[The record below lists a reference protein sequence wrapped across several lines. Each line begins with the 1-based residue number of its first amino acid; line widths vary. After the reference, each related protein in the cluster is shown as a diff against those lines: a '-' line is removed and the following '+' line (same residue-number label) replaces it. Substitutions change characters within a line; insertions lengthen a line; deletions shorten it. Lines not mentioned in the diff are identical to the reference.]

1 MIAASHFRRG
11 GADGRE
17 PLAAPEEILSIAKN
31 YTPSQQ
37 YWGKFTSRPP
47 KRLSKADIALQ
58 AFRLGVK
65 PAALRRAIELGM
77 I

>member
-65 PAALRRAIELGM
+65 PSALRRAIELGM

>member
-17 PLAAPEEILSIAKN
+17 PIAAPEELLSLAKN
-31 YTPSQQ
+31 YTPQQQ

-47 KRLSKADIALQ
+47 KRLSEADIALT

-65 PAALRRAIELGM
+65 PAALRKAIQLGL

>member
-47 KRLSKADIALQ
+47 RRLSKADIALT

>member
-1 MIAASHFRRG
+1 VIAASHFRRG

-47 KRLSKADIALQ
+47 RRLSKADIALT